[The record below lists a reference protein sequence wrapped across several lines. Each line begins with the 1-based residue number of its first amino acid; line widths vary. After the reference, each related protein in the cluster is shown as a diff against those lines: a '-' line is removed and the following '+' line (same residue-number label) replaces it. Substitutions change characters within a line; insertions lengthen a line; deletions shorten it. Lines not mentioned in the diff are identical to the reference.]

1 MYAFIIYFIYKIC
14 LLIKFAPDPFSIL
27 KTLIYTDLPLP
38 IPICRPWTSLGSTVF
53 MQIVSSYNYERLIR
67 SISTPFCLSN
77 ICTHYLYL
85 YFYAPFIYPLYSYS
99 LFSSPLSLSLLL
111 IRSIRTYIRTPLFLL
126 PLFLLPTTLPSICTH
141 NMYTFFSKNF
151 PKKISTPKAYPK
163 IFTYYNYSS
172 PLLFNRKVNS
182 SYSFY
187 KILNTKFWRLYETI
201 KTNEKNYYNFR
212 RTKNPLLSECILSR
226 LSISFGVP
234 ITVEAEAYLARV
246 RRFS

>member
-1 MYAFIIYFIYKIC
+1 MHFAYILYLYIIYKIC

-38 IPICRPWTSLGSTVF
+38 IPICRHWTSPGNTVF
-53 MQIVSSYNYERLIR
+53 TQIVSSYNYERLIR

-77 ICTHYLYL
+77 ICTHSLYL
-85 YFYAPFIYPLYSYS
+85 YFYAPFTYPLYSYS
-99 LFSSPLSLSLLL
+99 PFLPLSTYTLYSYLYSYSFILTPSLP
-111 IRSIRTYIRTPLFLL
+111 T
-126 PLFLLPTTLPSICTH
+126 PTTLPSICTH

-201 KTNEKNYYNFR
+201 KTNGKNYYD
-212 RTKNPLLSECILSR
+212 
-226 LSISFGVP
+226 FG
-234 ITVEAEAYLARV
+234 
-246 RRFS
+246 

>member
-1 MYAFIIYFIYKIC
+1 M
-14 LLIKFAPDPFSIL
+14 
-27 KTLIYTDLPLP
+27 
-38 IPICRPWTSLGSTVF
+38 
-53 MQIVSSYNYERLIR
+53 
-67 SISTPFCLSN
+67 
-77 ICTHYLYL
+77 CTHYSYSYSYSYSYFYSYAPLFIRPFYLLPLVIRPIFVLPFSTPLYL
-85 YFYAPFIYPLYSYS
+85 YALFVLIFVRLYSYS
-99 LFSSPLSLSLLL
+99 PFSYLLLFSPLYVH
-111 IRSIRTYIRTPLFLL
+111 I
-126 PLFLLPTTLPSICTH
+126 ICTP
-141 NMYTFFSKNF
+141 FSLKIF

-201 KTNEKNYYNFR
+201 KTNGKNYYYFR
-212 RTKNPLLSECILSR
+212 GTKNPLLSECVLSR
-226 LSISFGVP
+226 LSVSFGVS